1 MSVAAGILCRRVEF
15 ADDDVAMVRIER
27 NEFDIR
33 LRRCAIVEVSLVV
46 DWGGCIQ

>member
-1 MSVAAGILCRRVEF
+1 MLVSVAADILCRSVEL

-33 LRRCAIVEVSLVV
+33 LRRCAIVEVSLAVE
-46 DWGGCIQ
+46 